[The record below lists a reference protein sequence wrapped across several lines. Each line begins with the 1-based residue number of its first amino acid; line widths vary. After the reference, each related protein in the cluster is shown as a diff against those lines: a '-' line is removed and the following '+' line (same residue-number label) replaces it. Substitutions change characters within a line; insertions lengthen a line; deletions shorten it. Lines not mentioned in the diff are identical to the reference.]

1 MQIRPAAISDLD
13 ALLQLE
19 QAAFSGDRLS
29 RRQLRHHL
37 MTPGRWLL
45 LALEGGD
52 LLGYAL
58 LLRRERSSVGRIY
71 SIAVA
76 AAARGRGVGAA
87 LMRALAERASQAGL
101 RELRLEVRDDNT
113 AAQQLYRRLG
123 YQRFGRRERYYDD
136 GMDAQRWRLPLSSD
150 PDSAPAA
157 PPLRD

>member
-1 MQIRPAAISDLD
+1 MQIRPAVAADLD

-19 QAAFSGDRLS
+19 LAAFSGDRLR

-37 MTPGRWLL
+37 ITPGRWLL
-45 LALEGGD
+45 LALEGSNV
-52 LLGYAL
+52 LGYAL

-136 GMDAQRWRLPLSSD
+136 GTDAQRWRLALSAD